1 MANVN
6 SPFGLRLIGMLTGG
20 IGNVS
25 IRRYRIPASETHPIF
40 MGDPVMRMAGS
51 STLASGTNRSLNQQ
65 AGSLNQQAGLEY
77 VERAGGADN
86 QAILGVVVGFAYDPT
101 NLTLNYSVGSAERDV
116 FICDDPNAIYEI
128 QSDVTGITAAQ
139 LGKNCLMTV
148 TAGTSPAYVSGAVAT
163 GPAADASY
171 PLLILG
177 WSKDPK
183 NDIASQSYAKII
195 VRINNHQLTTGVGYG
210 ALGV

>member
-6 SPFGLRLIGMLTGG
+6 SPFGLRLVGMLTGTVG
-20 IGNVS
+20 SAS
-25 IRRYRIPASETHPIF
+25 IRRYRIPATETHAIF

-51 STLASGTNRSLNQQ
+51 SVLATGTNPSLNQQ
-65 AGSLNQQAGLEY
+65 GGLEY
-77 VERAGGADN
+77 VERAGGADT
-86 QAILGVVVGFAYDPT
+86 QAILGVVVGFPYDPS
-101 NLTLNYSVGSAERDV
+101 NLTLNYSPGSAERDV
-116 FICDDPNAIYEI
+116 FVCDDPNAIYEI
-128 QSDVTGITAAQ
+128 QSDVTGISAAQ

-148 TAGTSPAYVSGAVAT
+148 NAGTSPAYVSGAVAT

-171 PLLILG
+171 PLLIIG

-183 NDIASQSYAKII
+183 NDINSPAYAKVL
-195 VRINNHQLTTGVGYG
+195 VRINSQQLTIGVGYG